1 MRDDQQSALVT
12 LWSWSASEV
21 HLQRPP
27 SLQALLY
34 RPDQD
39 HRVEKVLSALHCT
52 PGKPANQSPLGAR
65 KSSASPATPSQPLE
79 ARGKTTMASEG
90 SDGGWACQRGH
101 VHGSG
106 GGGAHARSQAP
117 AGALKLGGCHCASA
131 GCKPTATTVLRPPC
145 PPRRGGACHHAQPQ
159 LEPGAGGDVGRDAL
173 AGAAQSAE

>member
-27 SLQALLY
+27 SLKDLLCS
-34 RPDQD
+34 PDQD
-39 HRVEKVLSALHCT
+39 HRVDKVLSALQCT
-52 PGKPANQSPLGAR
+52 PGKPADQSPLGAR

-79 ARGKTTMASEG
+79 ARAKTAMASEG

-101 VHGSG
+101 MPAG
-106 GGGAHARSQAP
+106 GGSAHARSQAP
-117 AGALKLGGCHCASA
+117 AGALKLGGCHCAFA
-131 GCKPTATTVLRPPC
+131 GCKPAATTVLRPPC
-145 PPRRGGACHHAQPQ
+145 PPRRGGARHQAQPQ